1 MMMKRSISLVTA
13 LCLLSLC
20 ACAAPGG
27 RAVSPA
33 SADGEMGS
41 SVSFTDSLGS
51 TITLEEA
58 PQRVAALIGSY
69 AETWVL
75 AGGEDTLAAVTQD
88 AYDERGLELGEDVTN
103 VGSNQTPELEALFA
117 AQPDLVLLTPDL
129 DGQLGAGG
137 APGCGRHSRR
147 LVQGG
152 VLLRLP
158 LHAGDLH
165 PSDGAGRPVSGQ
177 RAGYPGRDRPGAC
190 PCPGGGAPHGPAA
203 AGLLHRRPG
212 QEQRQYHRRDAEGS
226 GLYQHRGQRQ
236 RTAGGGSRW
245 SPSWR
250 RTRTISS

>member
-1 MMMKRSISLVTA
+1 
-13 LCLLSLC
+13 
-20 ACAAPGG
+20 
-27 RAVSPA
+27 
-33 SADGEMGS
+33 MGS

-129 DGQLGAGG
+129 DGQLALAEPLAAAGIPT
-137 APGCGRHSRR
+137 AWFKVESFSDYLSMLEICTR
-147 LVQGG
+147 LT
-152 VLLRLP
+152 
-158 LHAGDLH
+158 
-165 PSDGAGRPVSGQ
+165 
-177 RAGYPGRDRPGAC
+177 GRDDLYQANGLDIQAEIDRALARV
-190 PCPGGGAPHGPAA
+190 PGGGAPHGPAA

-236 RTAGGGSRW
+236 RTAGGDPDGVHPGGGPGPYLRDHHGLQHGEGAGQA
-245 SPSWR
+245 
-250 RTRTISS
+250 

>member
-1 MMMKRSISLVTA
+1 
-13 LCLLSLC
+13 
-20 ACAAPGG
+20 
-27 RAVSPA
+27 
-33 SADGEMGS
+33 MGS

-129 DGQLGAGG
+129 DGQLALAEPLAAAGIP
-137 APGCGRHSRR
+137 AAWFKVESFSDYLSMLEICTRLTGRDDLYQANGLDIQAEIDRRLPVSRR
-147 LVQGG
+147 GT
-152 VLLRLP
+152 
-158 LHAGDLH
+158 
-165 PSDGAGRPVSGQ
+165 
-177 RAGYPGRDRPGAC
+177 
-190 PCPGGGAPHGPAA
+190 PHGPAA

-212 QEQRQYHRRDAEGS
+212 QEQRQYHRRDA
-226 GLYQHRGQRQ
+226 
-236 RTAGGGSRW
+236 
-245 SPSWR
+245 
-250 RTRTISS
+250 

>member
-103 VGSNQTPELEALFA
+103 VGSNQTPELEAL
-117 AQPDLVLLTPDL
+117 LL
-129 DGQLGAGG
+129 
-137 APGCGRHSRR
+137 
-147 LVQGG
+147 
-152 VLLRLP
+152 
-158 LHAGDLH
+158 
-165 PSDGAGRPVSGQ
+165 PSLTWCS
-177 RAGYPGRDRPGAC
+177 
-190 PCPGGGAPHGPAA
+190 
-203 AGLLHRRPG
+203 
-212 QEQRQYHRRDAEGS
+212 
-226 GLYQHRGQRQ
+226 
-236 RTAGGGSRW
+236 
-245 SPSWR
+245 
-250 RTRTISS
+250 